1 MRRIFA
7 TRLVVATA
15 FAVVALSA
23 LFAALRAF
31 A

>member
-7 TRLVVATA
+7 SRLVLATA

-23 LFAALRAF
+23 LFAALRTLE
-31 A
+31 

>member
-7 TRLVVATA
+7 ARLVIATA

-23 LFAALRAF
+23 VFAALRTLP
-31 A
+31 

>member
-7 TRLVVATA
+7 LRLVIATA

-23 LFAALRAF
+23 LFAAFRILA
-31 A
+31 